1 MDFSRQKKGIF
12 LLPLFRVTMVTNG
25 NSKNPQKSPKI
36 FLCVECNYKCFNK
49 KDYNKH
55 ILTRK
60 HQMITNGNKKSP
72 KIPKNPLMYI
82 CSCGR
87 SYKYKSGLS
96 RHKKN
101 CTYNEEIS
109 ETQEIIVEKTDD
121 DDYKNLIY
129 QVMNENKEL
138 RTLLVK
144 QNQEHKEENTKLQ
157 NTIHSMIPKIG
168 NTTNNQQFNINFFL
182 NEECKNALNFSDFI
196 KQIKIT
202 QEDLENQ
209 GQKGYIDGISKIFL
223 DHLLNLGL
231 TERPIHCTDVK
242 RNTLYIKENN
252 EWDKKD
258 SKEQIKKGIREI
270 TRKGQ
275 KSLLDMKTNNNEEY
289 SDMDSEFSNKC
300 LNIQRNLVPVEP
312 RDTTMSKIVTNISQ
326 NTLLDK

>member
-1 MDFSRQKKGIF
+1 M
-12 LLPLFRVTMVTNG
+12 
-25 NSKNPQKSPKI
+25 
-36 FLCVECNYKCFNK
+36 
-49 KDYNKH
+49 
-55 ILTRK
+55 
-60 HQMITNGNKKSP
+60 
-72 KIPKNPLMYI
+72 
-82 CSCGR
+82 
-87 SYKYKSGLS
+87 
-96 RHKKN
+96 
-101 CTYNEEIS
+101 
-109 ETQEIIVEKTDD
+109 
-121 DDYKNLIY
+121 
-129 QVMNENKEL
+129 
-138 RTLLVK
+138 
-144 QNQEHKEENTKLQ
+144 
-157 NTIHSMIPKIG
+157 
-168 NTTNNQQFNINFFL
+168 
-182 NEECKNALNFSDFI
+182 
-196 KQIKIT
+196 
-202 QEDLENQ
+202 
-209 GQKGYIDGISKIFL
+209 

>member
-1 MDFSRQKKGIF
+1 
-12 LLPLFRVTMVTNG
+12 
-25 NSKNPQKSPKI
+25 
-36 FLCVECNYKCFNK
+36 
-49 KDYNKH
+49 
-55 ILTRK
+55 
-60 HQMITNGNKKSP
+60 
-72 KIPKNPLMYI
+72 
-82 CSCGR
+82 
-87 SYKYKSGLS
+87 
-96 RHKKN
+96 
-101 CTYNEEIS
+101 
-109 ETQEIIVEKTDD
+109 
-121 DDYKNLIY
+121 
-129 QVMNENKEL
+129 MNENKEL

-202 QEDLENQ
+202 QKDLENQ

-289 SDMDSEFSNKC
+289 SDMDSEFSNRC

-326 NTLLDK
+326 KTLLDK